1 MSVAKKLPAGPLLS
15 YKNIKKQVYDAA
27 SAGYKKWLDETEIP
41 TQRECAASM
50 DFQEGCKAFIEKRK
64 AVFEGK

>member
-1 MSVAKKLPAGPLLS
+1 V
-15 YKNIKKQVYDAA
+15 
-27 SAGYKKWLDETEIP
+27 P